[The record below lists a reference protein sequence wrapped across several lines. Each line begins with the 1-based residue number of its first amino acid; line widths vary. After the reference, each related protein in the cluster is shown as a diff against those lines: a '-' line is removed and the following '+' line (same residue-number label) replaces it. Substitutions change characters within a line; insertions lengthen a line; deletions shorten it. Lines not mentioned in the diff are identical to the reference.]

1 MISICLIHVFDW
13 LMHWILNKNCAS
25 SSKIKKDTI
34 HETIDQ
40 CMLKT
45 EFQHKCSDYAVK
57 WCSCFFFHGDRN
69 VIIPLMQS
77 GWRNAQNILAGTQKQ
92 TVEGIIIMA
101 CVSTSLLKPE
111 SLQKSVR
118 SCEMSTQFSQT
129 VCFNEKFEKMHAKHF
144 FEKMQAKHNLYI

>member
-1 MISICLIHVFDW
+1 M
-13 LMHWILNKNCAS
+13 
-25 SSKIKKDTI
+25 
-34 HETIDQ
+34 E
-40 CMLKT
+40 
-45 EFQHKCSDYAVK
+45 E
-57 WCSCFFFHGDRN
+57 R
-69 VIIPLMQS
+69 P
-77 GWRNAQNILAGTQKQ
+77 NILAGTQKQ